1 MQNDYSHLEHLPV
14 EERIERIIVAERSK
28 VDLFYLVKYI
38 LGGGDLIDPKVHGPV
53 CKSFRHLVFKDQ
65 PEKSLEYEFPS
76 DFGRTEEEGVG
87 TEEDHIAFAE
97 WEKQFEPNV
106 NAAHAVRDKLDINLT
121 SLLAMLPRGT
131 LKTSIITIG
140 GTIQWLLNWGE
151 DRVALDSET
160 MTKSKGFLT
169 EIKGHFEDNEKL
181 REVYFTIYGV
191 YPDDKSKKQQWS
203 TEMIV
208 MPSRTKARKEP
219 SIDCFGIGTTRNGFH
234 YDIAFLDDLHSE
246 LNTKTKDEIDK
257 VKEHRKL
264 VYSLLDP
271 NAPQVVIC
279 TRWAY
284 TDAYQEIIDE
294 EYEDFN
300 FITRSAQSTDGS
312 LFYPSR
318 LDRRALDKFRRLL
331 GPYLFSCQYMNNPT
345 DTDDAVFLRENF
357 KYLTRD
363 QMSKK
368 KINWYGLVDPS
379 YDGPSSDYCA
389 IVIAGI
395 DAAGNYY
402 VKHVVRAKMTYKAI
416 IEEMFRLQAI
426 FNPIRWCMEIIGTKT
441 LEHTLVDQQ
450 RKKGRSLRVHLIR
463 SRNKAKT
470 DRIMALSPFYEG
482 GQVYHCISA
491 PGIADL
497 EDELADFPRAKHDDV
512 SDCLAN
518 IFEVAI
524 RPQAGGDNDEKTTS
538 GIDRSYITM
547 LNKPRSPMVGY

>member
-1 MQNDYSHLEHLPV
+1 MQDQILTQQE
-14 EERIERIIVAERSK
+14 IINRQIIAERCK

-38 LGGGDLIDPKVHGPV
+38 LGGGDLIDPRVHGPV
-53 CKSFRHLVFKDQ
+53 CKSFRHLVFKDH
-65 PEKSLEYEFPS
+65 PELSLEYEFPS
-76 DFGRTEEEGVG
+76 DYGRSEEEGIG
-87 TEEDHIAFAE
+87 TEEDHVAFAE

-106 NAAHAVRDKLDINLT
+106 NAQHAIRDKLDLDLT

-131 LKTSIITIG
+131 LKTSVITIG
-140 GTIQWLLNWGE
+140 GTIQWLLNWPE

-160 MTKSKGFLT
+160 MTKSRGFLT
-169 EIKGHFEDNEKL
+169 EIKGHFESNKKL
-181 REVYFTIYGV
+181 REVYKTIYGF
-191 YPDDKSKKQQWS
+191 YPYEKGMKQQWS
-203 TEMIV
+203 TEMVV

-246 LNTKTKDEIDK
+246 INTKTKEEIDK

-264 VYSLLDP
+264 MYSLLDP
-271 NAPQVVIC
+271 GAPQVVIC

-294 EYEDFN
+294 EHEDFN
-300 FITRSAQSTDGS
+300 FITRSAQSISGE
-312 LFYPSR
+312 LFYER
-318 LDRRALDKFRRLL
+318 RLTRRVLDRFKRLL
-331 GPYLFSCQYMNNPT
+331 GPYLYSCQYLNNPT

-357 KYLTRD
+357 KYMSRE

-395 DAAGNYY
+395 DAGGNYY
-402 VKHVVRAKMTYKAI
+402 VKHVVREKMTYLQL
-416 IEEMFRLQAI
+416 IEKMFELQAI
-426 FNPIRWCMEIIGTKT
+426 FTPVRWCMEIIGTKV
-441 LEHTLVDQQ
+441 LEHTLKDQES
-450 RKKGRSLRVHLIR
+450 KKGRSLRVHLIR
-463 SRNKAKT
+463 ARNKAKT
-470 DRIMALSPFYEG
+470 DRIKALSPFYDG
-482 GQVYHCISA
+482 GQVFHCISA
-491 PGIADL
+491 PGISDL

-518 IFEVAI
+518 IFEVAT
-524 RPQAGGDNDEKTTS
+524 RPKADSGNDKKTTS